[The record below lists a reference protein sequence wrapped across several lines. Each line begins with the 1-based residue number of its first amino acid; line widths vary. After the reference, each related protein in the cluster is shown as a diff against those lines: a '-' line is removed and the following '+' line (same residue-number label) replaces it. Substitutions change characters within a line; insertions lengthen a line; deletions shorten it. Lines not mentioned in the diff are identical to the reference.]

1 MVIAAGLASATCIG
15 FTLLYVAGFYIFK
28 QPGSRNDP
36 NVIRARI
43 KAVTVAS
50 FASALVVW
58 CILAQISCKQDTL
71 TVLGLKRP
79 RVLIHIIRPLLLTTM
94 LFLGPLSV
102 MFFDQELPFQKHFD
116 YHRDVVENFTTL
128 LGQRNYVVAPLTE
141 EFVFRACM
149 IAILFQANYSR
160 NYLIFVSPLYF
171 GIGKCS
177 VYSMEKIKS

>member
-1 MVIAAGLASATCIG
+1 MVIAAGLASATCVV
-15 FTLLYVAGFYIFK
+15 FTLLYVAGFYLFQ

-36 NVIRARI
+36 KVIRARF

-50 FASALVVW
+50 FASALIVW
-58 CILAQISCKQDTL
+58 SIMDKQDTP
-71 TVLGLKRP
+71 TVLGLNRP
-79 RVLIHIIRPLLLTTM
+79 KLFEHIICPLLLTIM

-102 MFFDQELPFQKHFD
+102 MFFDQELPFQMHFD
-116 YHRDVVENFTTL
+116 YHRDFVENFTTL

-149 IAILFQANYSR
+149 IAVLYQANYSR

-171 GIGKCS
+171 GIGKL
-177 VYSMEKIKS
+177 